1 MRLIRRPGRHCLPP
15 GHRNL
20 VAGSLIGVLAL
31 AGAGCIAV
39 GLLDRPSARPP
50 ALAVEA
56 LGTSAGTDLPGGPV
70 SGLPP
75 GLLAPAASSAAPA
88 PVRLELPSLGV
99 TSSLLQLGQAAD
111 GSLEVP
117 APGPQYDRAGWYRY
131 SPVPGALGPA
141 VIAGHVDSAA
151 AGPSVFFRLSSL
163 RPGDTARVTRA
174 DGSVAEFAVD
184 DVRRYPKGQF
194 PTELVYGDTDHAAL
208 RLITC
213 GGAFANGHYLDNIV
227 VRASLVRLVEPLAP
241 A

>member
-1 MRLIRRPGRHCLPP
+1 MLLGQPAAPQ
-15 GHRNL
+15 
-20 VAGSLIGVLAL
+20 AS
-31 AGAGCIAV
+31 V
-39 GLLDRPSARPP
+39 GD
-50 ALAVEA
+50 
-56 LGTSAGTDLPGGPV
+56 SAGLPG
-70 SGLPP
+70 LPE
-75 GLLAPAASSAAPA
+75 LLVGGVVAASSADLPPPVVRSEAPPPGPE
-88 PVRLELPSLGV
+88 PVRLGLPSLGV

-111 GSLEVP
+111 GSLEIP
-117 APGPQYDRAGWYRY
+117 APGPDYDRAGWYRY
-131 SPVPGALGPA
+131 SPAPGALGPA

-163 RPGDTARVTRA
+163 RPGDTALVTRT

-227 VRASLVRLVEPLAP
+227 VRASLVRLLP
-241 A
+241 AEAAT